1 MLLAACAAVPPPA
14 PLPELSGIPKAFEM
28 KARISIR
35 QADRSDIARLRWVR
49 RVGSDEWVFSSPI
62 GNEVA
67 RIESSA
73 GGARLT
79 RAGAGNEEAASFE
92 ALTERVL
99 GIALDPGQLSAWL
112 HGRAGP
118 SGLPTEWKVSI
129 DEKQPAGAIE
139 LARRVTAIRGDIVVK
154 LFVDEYRPLED

>member
-14 PLPELSGIPKAFEM
+14 PLPELSGVPKAFEM

-49 RVGSDEWVFSSPI
+49 RTGSDEWIFSSPI

-67 RIESSA
+67 RIESSSR
-73 GGARLT
+73 GARLT
-79 RAGAGNEEAASFE
+79 RAGAGTEEAVSFE
-92 ALTERVL
+92 ALTERLL
-99 GIALDPGQLSAWL
+99 GIALDPGELTAWL
-112 HGRAGP
+112 HGRAGA
-118 SGLPTEWKVSI
+118 SGLPTEWKVTI
-129 DEKQPAGAIE
+129 DERLPAGAIE
-139 LARRVTAIRGDIVVK
+139 LARRVTATRGDIVVK